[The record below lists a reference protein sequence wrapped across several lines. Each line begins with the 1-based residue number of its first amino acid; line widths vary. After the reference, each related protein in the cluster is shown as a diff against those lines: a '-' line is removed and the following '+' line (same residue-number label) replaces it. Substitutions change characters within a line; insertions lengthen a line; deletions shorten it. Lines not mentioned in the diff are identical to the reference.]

1 MGHLPMKNAFASR
14 IRPASAALAIAI
26 IWLLVVQFAA
36 VLAWDAGFLT
46 RKAALLHWLVVGV
59 MPPALALWQT
69 RLPEG
74 A

>member
-1 MGHLPMKNAFASR
+1 MKKSRAAAF
-14 IRPASAALAIAI
+14 RPASAALGIAI

-36 VLAWDAGFLT
+36 VVAWDAGMLT

-59 MPPALALWQT
+59 LPPALALWQT
-69 RLPEG
+69 RMPEE

>member
-1 MGHLPMKNAFASR
+1 MKNAFAKR

-26 IWLLVVQFAA
+26 IWLLVAQFAM
-36 VLAWDAGFLT
+36 VLAWDAGLLT

-59 MPPALALWQT
+59 LPPALALWQT
-69 RLPEG
+69 RLPES

>member
-1 MGHLPMKNAFASR
+1 MKNVFASR
-14 IRPASAALAIAI
+14 IRIGSAALAIAI
-26 IWLLVVQFAA
+26 IWLLVAQFAA
-36 VLAWDAGFLT
+36 VLAWDTGFLT

-59 MPPALALWQT
+59 LPPALALWQT

>member
-1 MGHLPMKNAFASR
+1 MKNAFASR
-14 IRPASAALAIAI
+14 LRLSIRAGSAALAIAI
-26 IWLLVVQFAA
+26 IWLLVVQFGA
-36 VLAWDAGFLT
+36 VLAWDAGYLT

-59 MPPALALWQT
+59 LPPALALWQT